1 MIENSHA
8 TKNPFSATNAA
19 ITASFPTMIQGA
31 SHCVTIASASGR
43 IEIRKFI
50 AVVASLRDAHRDA
63 VGAFR
68 VAKRLQILP
77 AGLRHAGDQPL
88 RGELAKRQPRDLE
101 PANERAAATRHF
113 ATVHHPRRAGVARKL
128 RQTGVIFLRF
138 ELGANGGVFLDR
150 LALAFV
156 AINPGCFCH
165 KGTPNLVA
173 KSRFSTC
180 FSACDSA
187 RPQRLSLA
195 QGGSRPGAGR
205 RVPSVCPENRSD
217 CRSSLAR
224 VSSSR

>member
-1 MIENSHA
+1 MYFANRARGFPSSANSSSWLARTLMIANSHA
-8 TKNPFSATNAA
+8 TKNPFKPTSAAMVK
-19 ITASFPTMIQGA
+19 SFAMMMPGV
-31 SHCVTIASASGR
+31 SHCVTGASASGS
-43 IEIRKFI
+43 INKEFI
-50 AVVASLRDAHRDA
+50 LRARAAHPKSD
-63 VGAFR
+63 
-68 VAKRLQILP
+68 LWSLP
-77 AGLRHAGDQPL
+77 AGLRHARDQSL
-88 RGELAKRQPRDLE
+88 RGELAKRQPRDFE
-101 PANERAAATRHF
+101 PANERAAAARHF

-187 RPQRLSLA
+187 RPQR
-195 QGGSRPGAGR
+195 
-205 RVPSVCPENRSD
+205 
-217 CRSSLAR
+217 
-224 VSSSR
+224 